1 MNNHVRMVRLQ
12 HWMDILQKAAN
23 SGIPKGTWCAQNGI
37 PRRRFFYW
45 QKKVQE
51 YILSQQQSDLPLPA
65 DRERSGM
72 SGLLSTKTP
81 VFCELKPSSQLHG
94 SYVEPTKSLSAGIM
108 LQIGPYQVF
117 VGNTADDHTLAMVL
131 SVLRRA

>member
-12 HWMDILQKAAN
+12 QWMDLLQKVAD
-23 SGIPKGTWCAQNGI
+23 SGIPKCTWCDQNGVS
-37 PRRRFFYW
+37 RRQFFYW

-51 YILSQQQSDLPLPA
+51 YILSQQQPGLPLPA
-65 DRERSGM
+65 DSEGSGV
-72 SGLLSTKTP
+72 SGLLSQKTP

-94 SYVEPTKSLSAGIM
+94 SHVEPAASRSAGIM

-117 VGNTADDHTLAMVL
+117 VGNTADEHTLAMVL